1 MSETR
6 TGVDEMLCKELIVVV
21 TEYLEGTI
29 DEAERERVEV
39 HMGEC
44 EWCERYIEQT
54 RELIGTLGRLDEGVG
69 DPEAWERALA
79 AFRSSR
85 RP

>member
-1 MSETR
+1 LTP
-6 TGVDEMLCKELIVVV
+6 TGVDEMQCKELIELV

-29 DEAERERVEV
+29 AAAERERVEV

-54 RELIGTLGRLDEGVG
+54 RQTIAALSRLDEGTG
-69 DPEAWERALA
+69 DREAWERALA
-79 AFRSSR
+79 SFRSANR
-85 RP
+85 RL